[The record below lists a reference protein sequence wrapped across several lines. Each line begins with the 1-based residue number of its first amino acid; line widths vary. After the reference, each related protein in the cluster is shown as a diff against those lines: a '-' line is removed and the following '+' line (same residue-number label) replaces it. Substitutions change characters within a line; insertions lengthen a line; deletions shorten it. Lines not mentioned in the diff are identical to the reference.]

1 MPLAERQRRPRQKL
15 WPGNSF
21 EHTHTH
27 THTDTNT
34 HASCIHRAAT
44 RKAREHQNLHI
55 ELSWLRTE
63 PYQQIVGEGSILS
76 EGTRY
81 VIPLSTPPKKARLVL
96 WRQALAELLATLQ
109 NDELPVRSPGTRLRY
124 KERSSPW
131 PRCTQAPRPQ
141 ILPKPKMHGGTVA

>member
-1 MPLAERQRRPRQKL
+1 MAKKQLRTHAHT
-15 WPGNSF
+15 
-21 EHTHTH
+21 HTHTH
-27 THTDTNT
+27 THTDTDT

-81 VIPLSTPPKKARLVL
+81 VIPLSTPSKKARLVL
-96 WRQALAELLATLQ
+96 WRQDLAELLATLQ

-131 PRCTQAPRPQ
+131 TRCTQAPRPQ
-141 ILPKPKMHGGTVA
+141 IVPKPKMQGGTVA